1 MFSHVPDFI
10 ASKLFRS
17 FDASEAFLDEVAEQ
31 RQKNPDKKFIFLIF
45 DAGIFELLAIRYFL
59 RKRWGDHFMI
69 RRALGYPGIIV
80 NPVRESLKR
89 FISWI
94 GLSSK
99 RYSLARLCKAEL
111 DQRHPLLINL
121 PIGFR
126 VGKIASQERL
136 LEYLMESSKGDLLI
150 VPLVFIWRRVGRK
163 IEIKDED
170 LSSRLIKTLK
180 SPLLVPWYFLLGDPQ
195 KPLGLR
201 KFIMMLRG
209 YSRSVLRMATVVEVS
224 KETNLQT
231 LRRESIRAIQKEK
244 RVALGPVYKPS
255 RGIWEQILRNPDFL
269 DFIEKLSLEENI
281 SEKKLL
287 RQARGILKEIAADYS
302 HPIIELAGWLLEKVF
317 HTIYQGFT
325 FDREQLKK
333 VRETSKDGVVVYVPN
348 HRSYL
353 DFLVLS
359 YFLFREQMV
368 PPHVAAGLNLNFWPI
383 GNIFKGGGAFFIRRS
398 FRGDRL
404 YAEIL
409 RSYVLV
415 LVNNKINLEF
425 FIEGMRS
432 RVGKMTP
439 PKYGILKMIVDGHL
453 QGKLSEKIYF
463 VPVSITYDR
472 VTEDQAHKRE
482 LEGGTKVKENAFNAL
497 LGSFKVLLKR
507 YGRVHLRFGSPLS
520 LEKSIQEISARSQP
534 DHDDFSRWIVP
545 RIAFE
550 ICHQIN
556 LQTPVT
562 AAGLVSTVLIAR
574 TGAAL
579 SREELEKWLALID
592 QDLVRMGI
600 SKEPELEANYQVE
613 CSKAL
618 QRLIREEIVQEY
630 SLQDGGVGLR
640 IVESQR
646 MTALYYRN
654 TALHAFVLP
663 AIWGLSQKN
672 IERALELRSLL
683 RFEFFFQNKDEFIES
698 LNKLPQVMPFDFYA
712 YLLEDVIENIY
723 WCLQYLTLRS
733 DLVLEDKEWSSR
745 LLKFA
750 QEKHMEGEIRRRETV
765 NTHSIKAFLEMAKN
779 EKWLQS
785 HGSKQL
791 TVSIEDSVAST
802 KELCKKFL
810 SSFVEWDRVKELC
823 LQRNLNESKV

>member
-1 MFSHVPDFI
+1 VFSHVPDFI

-17 FDASEAFLDEVAEQ
+17 FDASEAFLEELAEL
-31 RQKNPDKKFIFLIF
+31 RIKNPDKKFIFLVF
-45 DAGIFELLAIRYFL
+45 DAGVFELLAFRYFL
-59 RKRWGDHFMI
+59 RKRWGNHFVI
-69 RRALGYPGIIV
+69 RRALGYPGIFV
-80 NPVRESLKR
+80 NPIRESIKR
-89 FISWI
+89 FISWT

-111 DQRHPLLINL
+111 DQGHPLLINL

-126 VGKIASQERL
+126 AGKIASQERL
-136 LEYLMESSKGDLLI
+136 LEYLMESSKGDLLV

-163 IEIKDED
+163 VEIKEED
-170 LSSRLIKTLK
+170 LSSRLMKTLK
-180 SPLLVPWYFLLGDPQ
+180 SPLLLPWYFLLGDPQ
-195 KPLGLR
+195 RPLGLR

-209 YSRSVLRMATVVEVS
+209 YSRSILRIATVVEVS
-224 KETNLQT
+224 KETSLQSV
-231 LRRESIRAIQKEK
+231 RRESIRAIQKEK

-269 DFIEKLSLEENI
+269 HFIEKLSLEENI

-287 RQARGILKEIAADYS
+287 KKAQGILKEIAADYS

-317 HTIYQGFT
+317 HSIYQGFT
-325 FDREQLKK
+325 FDRDQLKK
-333 VRETSKDGVVVYVPN
+333 VRETSKDGVIVYVPN

-404 YAEIL
+404 YSEIL
-409 RSYVLV
+409 RTYVLV
-415 LVNNKINLEF
+415 LMNNKINLEF

-453 QGKLSEKIYF
+453 QGKVSEKIYF

-482 LEGGTKVKENAFNAL
+482 LEGGAKIQENAFNAL
-497 LGSFKVLLKR
+497 WGSIKVLLKR
-507 YGRVHLRFGSPLS
+507 YGRVHLRFGNPLS
-520 LEKSIQEISARSQP
+520 LEESIQEISAHSQP
-534 DHDDFSRWIVP
+534 DQEDFSRWIVP

-556 LQTPVT
+556 QQTPVT

-579 SREELEKWLALID
+579 SRDELEKWLSLIES
-592 QDLVRMGI
+592 DLTKLGI
-600 SKEPELEANYQVE
+600 SKEPELELSYKE
-613 CSKAL
+613 KCSRAL
-618 QRLIREEIVQEY
+618 KRLIREEIVQEY
-630 SLQDGGVGLR
+630 PLQDGGVGLR
-640 IVESQR
+640 IVESHR

-654 TALHAFVLP
+654 TALHAFLLP

-672 IERALELRSLL
+672 IDRALELRSLL

-698 LNKLPQVMPFDFYA
+698 IKKLPLDMPFDFYA
-712 YLLEDVIENIY
+712 YLLQDVLESIY
-723 WCLQYLTLRS
+723 VCLQYLTLRK
-733 DLVLEDKEWSSR
+733 DLLLDEKEWASR
-745 LLKFA
+745 LLNFA
-750 QEKHMEGEIRRRETV
+750 HEKLIEGEIRRRESV
-765 NTHSIKAFLEMAKN
+765 NTHSIKAFIEMAKN
-779 EKWLQS
+779 EKWLELRQDKVL
-785 HGSKQL
+785 G
-791 TVSIEDSVAST
+791 VSLKDSIAST
-802 KELCKKFL
+802 SELCKKFL
-810 SSFVEWDRVKELC
+810 GSFVEWNRVKESC
-823 LQRNLNESKV
+823 LSRKQNELRV

>member
-17 FDASEAFLDEVAEQ
+17 FEASEAFLEELSQ
-31 RQKNPDKKFIFLIF
+31 LRQKNNEKKFIFLVF
-45 DAGIFELLAIRYFL
+45 DAGIFELLALRYFL

-69 RRALGYPGIIV
+69 RRALGYPGIVV

-94 GLSSK
+94 GFSSK

-111 DQRHPLLINL
+111 DQKHPLFINL

-126 VGKIASQERL
+126 AGKIASQERL
-136 LEYLMESSKGDLLI
+136 LEYLMESSKGDLLV

-163 IEIKDED
+163 VEIKEEN
-170 LSSRLIKTLK
+170 LSSRLMKTLK
-180 SPLLVPWYFLLGDPQ
+180 SPLLLPWYFLLGDPQ
-195 KPLGLR
+195 RPLGLR

-209 YSRSVLRMATVVEVS
+209 YSRSILRIATVVEVS
-224 KETNLQT
+224 KETSLQT
-231 LRRESIRAIQKEK
+231 IRREAIRAIQKEK

-269 DFIEKLSLEENI
+269 HFIEKLSIEENV

-287 RQARGILKEIAADYS
+287 KKAQGILKEIAADYS

-317 HTIYQGFT
+317 HSIYQGFT
-325 FDREQLKK
+325 FDRDQLKK
-333 VRETSKDGVVVYVPN
+333 VRETSKDGVIVYIPN

-404 YAEIL
+404 YSEIL
-409 RSYVLV
+409 RSYVLA

-453 QGKLSEKIYF
+453 QGKVSEKIYF

-482 LEGGTKVKENAFNAL
+482 LEGGAKIQENAFNAL

-507 YGRVHLRFGSPLS
+507 YGRVHLRFGNPLS
-520 LEKSIQEISARSQP
+520 LEESIKEISAHSKP
-534 DHDDFSRWIVP
+534 DKEDFSRWVVP

-556 LQTPVT
+556 QQTPVT

-579 SREELEKWLALID
+579 SKEELEKWLTLLD
-592 QDLVRMGI
+592 QDLSKLGI
-600 SKEPELEANYQVE
+600 SKEPELESNYHE
-613 CSKAL
+613 KCSRAL
-618 QRLIREEIVQEY
+618 RRLVREEIVQEY
-630 SLQDGGVGLR
+630 SLQDGGLGLR
-640 IVESQR
+640 IVESHR

-654 TALHAFVLP
+654 TALHAFLLP
-663 AIWGLSQKN
+663 AIWGLAQKN
-672 IERALELRSLL
+672 INQSLELRSLL
-683 RFEFFFQNKDEFIES
+683 RFEFFFQNKDEFVAS
-698 LNKLPQVMPFDFYA
+698 LKKLPLDMPFDFYA
-712 YLLEDVIENIY
+712 YLLQDVLESIY
-723 WCLQYLTLRS
+723 VCLQYLTLRS
-733 DLVLEDKEWSSR
+733 DLVLDEKEWASR

-750 QEKHMEGEIRRRETV
+750 HEKLIEGEIRRRESA
-765 NTHSIKAFLEMAKN
+765 NTHSIKAFIEMAKN
-779 EKWLQS
+779 ENWLELRQGRELGVTLQDS
-785 HGSKQL
+785 I
-791 TVSIEDSVAST
+791 VSTSDV
-802 KELCKKFL
+802 CKKFL
-810 SSFVEWDRVKELC
+810 GSFVEWNRVKELC
-823 LQRNLNESKV
+823 LPKSQNELRV